1 MYCILASQFREKF
14 YLAKKIRDV
23 VYELTNKECTVLT
36 IHKNVNISTIVRKL
50 KRRKVTYLIPTYDT
64 STLWMAKHQDI
75 LKREGFRFIISKQ
88 STLETLDDKSTS
100 YEFLRNKILMPD
112 TFTVDTD
119 LCREKVTRWSD
130 KYSFPQYFKIPS
142 GTVSGKGVT
151 KITNKEGLVEVLDTV
166 FGDNERRKYIIQQGI
181 PGKIINCQ
189 CIYNEGVLTGL
200 FSSVTE
206 SENVQGLLVHD
217 NPYMHPR
224 LTSILKY
231 LGKISGFSGLLDC
244 EFLLYKHKHY
254 LMEINPRMS
263 GGVFMVFE
271 FGIGFFEKYLDLITG
286 SKVVPK
292 MQDFSPENVEL
303 KMYNRLLSLRSIVA

>member
-1 MYCILASQFREKF
+1 
-14 YLAKKIRDV
+14 
-23 VYELTNKECTVLT
+23 
-36 IHKNVNISTIVRKL
+36 
-50 KRRKVTYLIPTYDT
+50 
-64 STLWMAKHQDI
+64 
-75 LKREGFRFIISKQ
+75 
-88 STLETLDDKSTS
+88 
-100 YEFLRNKILMPD
+100 MPD

-119 LCREKVTRWSD
+119 LCREKVMRWSD